1 MFYFFLTFPKENMK
15 KKLSLYRYVA
25 RALAA
30 ANLATSKKED
40 DRDDRPDEDGS
51 IITSWLTVGA
61 TDTTTAGLS
70 VEIPEN
76 VSCIAVS
83 LCC

>member
-1 MFYFFLTFPKENMK
+1 MK

-51 IITSWLTVGA
+51 IITS
-61 TDTTTAGLS
+61 
-70 VEIPEN
+70 
-76 VSCIAVS
+76 
-83 LCC
+83 